1 MLPRARDV
9 RGKPH
14 QDKMETLEKDVK
26 REGERERDA
35 KEREAFRQRDVGSFW
50 FVSVRMHSVGFGSVQ
65 VDL

>member
-26 REGERERDA
+26 REEEREREMQR
-35 KEREAFRQRDVGSFW
+35 KERRLDKEMTPDRRAIRKEY
-50 FVSVRMHSVGFGSVQ
+50 
-65 VDL
+65 